1 MEKKTI
7 MCTHVVEM
15 RGTRVKYYNIQ
26 NTTPL
31 NNPYIIVSRTIIILS
46 SNAA

>member
-7 MCTHVVEM
+7 MTCTHVVDA
-15 RGTRVKYYNIQ
+15 RYPLQYYNIQ

-31 NNPYIIVSRTIIILS
+31 NNPYIIVSRTIIIL
-46 SNAA
+46 N